1 MGYIFVFDLDET
13 IAKFTGGLK
22 SGYGWIYNPNI
33 LAILQNL
40 NYAASKGN
48 SCVDGIFLY
57 TNAKRE
63 YADQFVIDLQ
73 KKIPGFE
80 FDSTLAMN
88 DIARNATTRITMK
101 KDMNDVNTL
110 IRNSKRSMPVDQ
122 LRDRVVF
129 FDDRSDH
136 HLSKKSR
143 FIHIRNWYYTR
154 YGEFRDET
162 DYSLVKSMFSKCKIP
177 IPDFKGTV
185 EYAPNNTPANYFPV
199 SGPRAPI
206 ESGMGLEGGSKL
218 GDSKL
223 LKRKT
228 RSKRRRS
235 KKIEPR
241 GS

>member
-13 IAKFTGGLK
+13 IAKFTGGLNT
-22 SGYGWIYNPNI
+22 GYGWTYNPNI

-63 YADQFVIDLQ
+63 YANEFVIDLK

-88 DIARNATTRITMK
+88 DIARNPTTRLTMK

-177 IPDFKGTV
+177 VPDFKGTV
-185 EYAPNNTPANYFPV
+185 EYAPNNTPSNYFPV

-206 ESGMGLEGGSKL
+206 ESGMGLEGGSK
-218 GDSKL
+218 G
-223 LKRKT
+223 KRKT